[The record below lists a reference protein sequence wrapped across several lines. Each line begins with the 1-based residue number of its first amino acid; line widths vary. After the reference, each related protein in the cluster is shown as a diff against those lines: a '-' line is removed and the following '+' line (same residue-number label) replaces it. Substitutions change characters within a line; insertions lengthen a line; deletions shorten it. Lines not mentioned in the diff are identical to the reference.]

1 MANPALPLTVNPARV
16 EPQNYRRELSS
27 SRAEG
32 MVQTRASSQTVSV
45 TTSKREVR
53 RWAVGWDLLTT
64 AEHAALLNTWESSLG
79 GAQPVLWAPPG
90 ESPLLVHF
98 LEFRSGAPAGP
109 RWQAVAV
116 LEEAL

>member
-1 MANPALPLTVNPARV
+1 
-16 EPQNYRRELSS
+16 
-27 SRAEG
+27 
-32 MVQTRASSQTVSV
+32 
-45 TTSKREVR
+45 
-53 RWAVGWDLLTT
+53 
-64 AEHAALLNTWESSLG
+64 
-79 GAQPVLWAPPG
+79 VLWAPPG